1 MKNAQRG
8 TEPLPKKLTILL
20 TEGNATL
27 REVAAR
33 YLIRQG
39 YHVRT
44 ASDDKAALAIL
55 TTEEVHL
62 LLLDLTS
69 PETNG
74 FAVLQYV
81 QGARRGRFPYVI
93 VLCGVMTEDDRRKV
107 QELGGDEYLPNPFL
121 LSHLFERILAIEHCL
136 RRGEA
141 PEPSS

>member
-1 MKNAQRG
+1 M
-8 TEPLPKKLTILL
+8 PKKLTILL
-20 TEGNATL
+20 TEGNDTL
-27 REVAAR
+27 RDIAAR

-69 PETNG
+69 PETDG

-81 QGARRGRFPYVI
+81 QGERRGRFPYII
-93 VLCGVMTEDDRRKV
+93 VLSGVMTEDDRRKV
-107 QELGGDEYLPNPFL
+107 QELGGDDYLPNPFL
-121 LSHLFERILAIEHCL
+121 LSHLFERVLETEHRL
-136 RRGEA
+136 RRGE
-141 PEPSS
+141 